1 MKLRRGWSWLWIGLS
16 AIVIIWLG
24 FKAVSVIGHL
34 GYNEMPRGFG
44 RGHEFGHRGGIYGFR
59 PHEGIG
65 LMGMSAFV
73 VGLIKVLLLGI
84 FAAVW
89 AKGSGLLKWA
99 GALLTGLSL
108 MSLMTPF
115 WGLVV
120 MILLFLAQGRMKRLK
135 DNYGDM
141 PAVAVD
147 HPVTGLNMPMASSSY
162 ERGRMLDEWEK
173 RNHKEEKK

>member
-1 MKLRRGWSWLWIGLS
+1 MKQKQGLSWLWIGLS

-34 GYNEMPRGFG
+34 GHNEMPRGFG

-59 PHEGIG
+59 PQGIG

-73 VGLIKVLLLGI
+73 VGFIKILLLGI

-89 AKGSGLLKWA
+89 AKGRGMLKWA

-108 MSLMTPF
+108 LSLLTPF
-115 WGLVV
+115 LGLVV

-141 PAVAVD
+141 PVVAVD
-147 HPVTGLNMPMASSSY
+147 HPVTELRMPMASSY

-173 RNHKEEKK
+173 RNYKEEKK